1 MQTLYNSVLYIF
13 VVLLL
18 LLLLLSRVCYALL
31 FTSRRPFFIHKQNE
45 CGVSDRDTLTNDRDG
60 DNKTARVLRENEN
73 DNESGA
79 GTIELRERLFS
90 MVLCV
95 CGGCVFVCLLFL
107 LLLVMLFLVMF
118 VCVLCERV
126 FSVHVNELR
135 VSVFVC
141 WLASAQLRVVCV
153 CVCVFV
159 TSTSSEAHNARNG
172 KTGATATAAA
182 TTTTRGSI

>member
-95 CGGCVFVCLLFL
+95 CGGCVSVC
-107 LLLVMLFLVMF
+107 LLLVMLFLVMS

-159 TSTSSEAHNARNG
+159 TSTSSEAHNTRNG

>member
-95 CGGCVFVCLLFL
+95 CGGCVSVCLLFL
-107 LLLVMLFLVMF
+107 LLLVMLFLVMS

-141 WLASAQLRVVCV
+141 WCV
-153 CVCVFV
+153 GLPLL
-159 TSTSSEAHNARNG
+159 S
-172 KTGATATAAA
+172 
-182 TTTTRGSI
+182 

>member
-79 GTIELRERLFS
+79 GTIELREET
-90 MVLCV
+90 VLY
-95 CGGCVFVCLLFL
+95 G
-107 LLLVMLFLVMF
+107 
-118 VCVLCERV
+118 
-126 FSVHVNELR
+126 
-135 VSVFVC
+135 
-141 WLASAQLRVVCV
+141 VVCV
-153 CVCVFV
+153 WWLCACVVVGYVILGYVCMRAV
-159 TSTSSEAHNARNG
+159 
-172 KTGATATAAA
+172 
-182 TTTTRGSI
+182 